1 MRGQRTEHGREEGRE
16 SKGGG
21 VEDRGSEKRGKGTEE
36 DDAAEGEELKK
47 DFRSEE

>member
-1 MRGQRTEHGREEGRE
+1 MRGQRTEHGRKAENPG
-16 SKGGG
+16 GGG